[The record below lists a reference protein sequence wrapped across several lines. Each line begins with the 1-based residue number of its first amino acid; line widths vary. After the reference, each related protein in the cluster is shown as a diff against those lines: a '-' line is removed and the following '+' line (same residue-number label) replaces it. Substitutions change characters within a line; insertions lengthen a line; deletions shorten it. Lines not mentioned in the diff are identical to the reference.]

1 MEKLTTKEIVRKY
14 GFKFTKRL
22 GQNFLVDD
30 SVLKDIIQGAEVC
43 SEDFVIE
50 IGPGVGTLTRELLSV
65 AKKVSA
71 IELDSDL
78 LPILKEELKEFSNFE
93 LIHNDALKVD
103 YNEIIGSEKSVKLV
117 ANLPYYLTTPM
128 ISRLLSENY
137 NFTSLTIMIQKEVGE
152 RIAASPGCKDYGALT
167 LMVQYYCDVQVVRK
181 VLPCSFIPQPK
192 VESII
197 IRLNKLA
204 EKRVKPIDEK
214 LFFKL
219 IRDSFNMRRKTLWN
233 GLKSLKL
240 ETSLMENAFGSAG
253 IDPIRRG
260 ETLSIQEF
268 CTLSNCIYNLINKEQ
283 I

>member
-1 MEKLTTKEIVRKY
+1 MEKLTTKEIVKKY
-14 GFKFTKRL
+14 GFKFTKSL

-30 SVLKDIIQGAEVC
+30 SVLRDIIEGAEVC
-43 SEDFVIE
+43 DEDFVIE
-50 IGPGVGTLTRELLSV
+50 IGPGIGTLTRELLKV

-71 IELDSDL
+71 IELDSHL

-93 LIHNDALKVD
+93 LIHNDALKFD
-103 YNEIIGSEKSVKLV
+103 FNEIMGTEKHVKLV

-128 ISRLLSENY
+128 ISKLLIEDY

-152 RIAASPGCKDYGALT
+152 RIAASPSCKDYGALT

-181 VLPCSFIPQPK
+181 VLPTSFIPQPK

-197 IRLNKLA
+197 IRLNKLP
-204 EKRVKPIDEK
+204 EKRVKPLDEK
-214 LFFKL
+214 LFFRL

-240 ETSLMENAFGSAG
+240 ETSLMEKAFELAE

-268 CTLSNCIYNLINKEQ
+268 CTLSNCIYNLTI
-283 I
+283 